1 LHLLSYCYRGELYG
15 WQQRNVCNIIS
26 YVEWG
31 SARDLVIHTYSV
43 WLLLTVRNAMD
54 DRDFWVPFIGGIFD
68 HFGHD
73 RIDLASWRAI
83 LGPLQTSA
91 GILVIGIPSF

>member
-1 LHLLSYCYRGELYG
+1 MKWRTYD
-15 WQQRNVCNIIS
+15 IIS

-43 WLLLTVRNAMD
+43 FCIGSVRNAMD

-73 RIDLASWRAI
+73 RVDLDPR
-83 LGPLQTSA
+83 
-91 GILVIGIPSF
+91 